1 LTFLQSSYFDLLSV
15 EFYTPSLVLTESLD
29 SGLLMQTLTNDTLTL
44 KTSDYFNNL
53 TFLNDTL
60 STFNLSSDSFLNDEA
75 AYSEFTEENL
85 AKLGLTQADFFGL
98 FPSES
103 LSKLDH
109 SPEANTFSDVNLIHS
124 LPNDHLDDYSNLE
137 AVKSQYHSSVPLRK
151 LQYPEPFIASAS
163 FIHTDIGFI
172 HVLQYNYWL

>member
-1 LTFLQSSYFDLLSV
+1 MLTDSLESELLLQSFTNDLVNFKPLTSLQNLNFLNKTLSV
-15 EFYTPSLVLTESLD
+15 FNLPLD
-29 SGLLMQTLTNDTLTL
+29 LTL
-44 KTSDYFNNL
+44 NEES
-53 TFLNDTL
+53 
-60 STFNLSSDSFLNDEA
+60 

-85 AKLGLTQADFFGL
+85 AQLGLTQADFLGL

-109 SPEANTFSDVNLIHS
+109 SAEANTFSDVNLMHS
-124 LPNDHLDDYSNLE
+124 LPTDHLEDYSNLE

>member
-1 LTFLQSSYFDLLSV
+1 MLTDSLESELLLQSFTNDLVNFKPFTSLQNLNFLNETLSV
-15 EFYTPSLVLTESLD
+15 FNLPLD
-29 SGLLMQTLTNDTLTL
+29 LTL
-44 KTSDYFNNL
+44 NEES
-53 TFLNDTL
+53 
-60 STFNLSSDSFLNDEA
+60 
-75 AYSEFTEENL
+75 AYLEFTEENL
-85 AKLGLTQADFFGL
+85 AQLGLTQADFLGL

-109 SPEANTFSDVNLIHS
+109 SAEANTFSDVNLMHS
-124 LPNDHLDDYSNLE
+124 LPTDHLEDYSNLE

-172 HVLQYNYWL
+172 HVLQYNY

>member
-1 LTFLQSSYFDLLSV
+1 LSLD
-15 EFYTPSLVLTESLD
+15 FYVNNFHLTESFD
-29 SGLLMQTLTNDTLTL
+29 STTITTAFNNDILPTTTTSALTNLTI
-44 KTSDYFNNL
+44 F
-53 TFLNDTL
+53 NDTL
-60 STFNLSSDSFLNDEA
+60 SLLIPSTNAEIPYEDDFSE
-75 AYSEFTEENL
+75 YSEENV
-85 AKLGLTQADFFGL
+85 AKLGLTQADFLGL

-109 SPEANTFSDVNLIHS
+109 SAEANTFSDVNLIHS
-124 LPNDHLDDYSNLE
+124 LPTDQLDDYANLE

-172 HVLQYNYWL
+172 HVLQYNY

>member
-1 LTFLQSSYFDLLSV
+1 MLTDSLESELLLQSFTNDLVNFKPLSSLQNLNFLNETLSV
-15 EFYTPSLVLTESLD
+15 FNLPLD
-29 SGLLMQTLTNDTLTL
+29 LTL
-44 KTSDYFNNL
+44 NEES
-53 TFLNDTL
+53 
-60 STFNLSSDSFLNDEA
+60 

-85 AKLGLTQADFFGL
+85 AQLGLTQADFLGL

-109 SPEANTFSDVNLIHS
+109 SAEANTFSDVNLMHS
-124 LPNDHLDDYSNLE
+124 LPTDHLEDYSNLE